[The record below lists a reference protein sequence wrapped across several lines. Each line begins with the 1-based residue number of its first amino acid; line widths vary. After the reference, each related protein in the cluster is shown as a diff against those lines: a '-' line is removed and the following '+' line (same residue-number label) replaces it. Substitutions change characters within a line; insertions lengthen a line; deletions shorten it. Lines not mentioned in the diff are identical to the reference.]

1 MATCL
6 YNTCSDN
13 VAGYCTHHCCSMT
26 VKQIKTKNCLGKNCW
41 YFRKNENHSWWKQRE
56 VMKQKRKNR
65 KEFINQQVN
74 KFNGGIV

>member
-13 VAGYCTHHCCSMT
+13 VAGYCTHHHCSMT

-41 YFRKNENHSWWKQRE
+41 YLRKNENHSWWKQRE

-65 KEFINQQVN
+65 KEKINELISS
-74 KFNGGIV
+74 F